1 MNEMPTSSEHTE
13 FCERIK
19 ARRLELGLTQA
30 QCAER
35 LGVSPAAFAE
45 IERGR
50 NEPSFYTI
58 YRVAAALKT
67 TVHDLLPVSTL
78 AQ

>member
-1 MNEMPTSSEHTE
+1 MPTSSEHTE

-35 LGVSPAAFAE
+35 LGVSPTVFADL
-45 IERGR
+45 ERGR
-50 NEPSFYTI
+50 SQPTLATL
-58 YRVAAALKT
+58 YRVAEALKT
-67 TVHDLLPVSTL
+67 TVHDLLPVVTL